1 MMNTFLKQI
10 MAICIVV
17 ASTQVWSASVIG
29 HWQTIDDDTEEPKSV
44 VELYE
49 KDGKLFGKVTDL
61 LIKPDDTVCK
71 ECRGDLKDQL
81 IVGMDIVTG
90 LTLKGGAYEG
100 GEILDPENGKTYDAK
115 IWLDGE
121 DTLKVRGYLGIFFRT
136 QTWHRTEPVPAVV
149 APKTETV
156 ETTAIEPTAV
166 KAE

>member
-1 MMNTFLKQI
+1 MNTFLKQI

-17 ASTQVWSASVIG
+17 ASAQVWSASVIG

-90 LTLKGGAYEG
+90 LTLKGEAYEG

-149 APKTETV
+149 APKAETV